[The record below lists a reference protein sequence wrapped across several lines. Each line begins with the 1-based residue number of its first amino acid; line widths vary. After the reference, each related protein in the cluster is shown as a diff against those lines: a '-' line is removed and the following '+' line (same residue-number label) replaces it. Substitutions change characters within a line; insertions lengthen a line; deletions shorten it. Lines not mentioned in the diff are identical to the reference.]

1 MGITIS
7 GWVHIITVFSYLT
20 NNKLSMKKN
29 SILILIILFALTLS
43 AAGQLAIGYN
53 TDGNTISLSTDPLN
67 KLWGEFRV
75 NTKSYNQAGWSY
87 SDQGITQAYLITSV
101 FSATNA
107 ILYAGGGLGIN
118 LFSEN
123 DKWLSINIPL
133 GIRFNPFTKLPDLF
147 ISGEYCP
154 MIVTSE
160 SIPIIHC
167 VSLGLRYRLIR
178 GD

>member
-1 MGITIS
+1 MEKNA
-7 GWVHIITVFSYLT
+7 FLT
-20 NNKLSMKKN
+20 FTL
-29 SILILIILFALTLS
+29 LFALTLS
-43 AAGQLAIGYN
+43 VTGQLAIGYN
-53 TDGNTISLSTDPLN
+53 TDGNTLSLSTDPLK

-87 SDQGITQAYLITSV
+87 SDRGITQAYLLTSV

-107 ILYAGGGLGIN
+107 ILYAGGGLGAN
-118 LFSEN
+118 LLSEN

-133 GIRFNPFTKLPDLF
+133 GIRSNPFTKLPDLF

-154 MIVTSE
+154 MIITSE
-160 SIPIIHC
+160 GIPVIHS
-167 VSLGLRYRLIR
+167 VSLGLRYRLVR

>member
-1 MGITIS
+1 M
-7 GWVHIITVFSYLT
+7 
-20 NNKLSMKKN
+20 MKKN
-29 SILILIILFALTLS
+29 ATLTFIFLFALTLA

-53 TDGNTISLSTDPLN
+53 TDGNTLSLSTDPQN

-75 NTKSYNQAGWSY
+75 NTSSYNQAGWSY
-87 SDQGITQAYLITSV
+87 SDRGITQAYLLTSV

-107 ILYAGGGLGIN
+107 ILYAGGGLGAN
-118 LFSEN
+118 LLSEN

-133 GIRFNPFTKLPDLF
+133 GIRSNPFTKLPDLF

-154 MIVTSE
+154 MIITSE
-160 SIPIIHC
+160 GIPVIHC
-167 VSLGLRYRLIR
+167 VSLGLRYRLVR